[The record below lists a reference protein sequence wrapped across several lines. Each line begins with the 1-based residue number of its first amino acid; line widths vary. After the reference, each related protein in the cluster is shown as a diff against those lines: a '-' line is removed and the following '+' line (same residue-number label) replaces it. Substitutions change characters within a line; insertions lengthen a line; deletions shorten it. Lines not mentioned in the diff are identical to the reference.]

1 MKTVCLYCNWKV
13 KPSVDGFYIE
23 GVHATYLNA
32 FLGNRRKCKVCLLS
46 NVSDLPINSSD
57 VFIEYEKVAL
67 ISLPAFSSYIS
78 AIKCVFD
85 IYSGVKRAYG
95 SAEFFYIRTPEPFS
109 WLFGMH
115 NLLGRKVINYHVA
128 SNPLNVIWGDKQKS
142 YLSRAIRYGFFLP
155 EYFFI
160 MISAYFNHISCNG
173 HYAKKTLPFF
183 LNKKTRVLIESTKVE
198 ADFEGD
204 LIIRD
209 FSSNPEC
216 VNILVVTRLF
226 PAKGLDV
233 LIKAFSETHVHDRCK
248 LIIAGDG
255 PELNSIKSM
264 AVDFGVGSRVEFM
277 GHIKN
282 GTALNKLYSQC
293 HFFINPSLSETGP
306 RVLLEA
312 MAYNLYCIST
322 DVGYAR
328 YVLSDKEGN
337 LHGHIIT
344 PGSVSEMASAIF
356 ESVHNFSACME
367 VASQGRSLSK
377 RFTLESFVESILS
390 VDD

>member
-1 MKTVCLYCNWKV
+1 MKKVCLYCNWKV

-32 FLGNRRKCKVCLLS
+32 FLDNSRRCEIFLLS
-46 NVSDLPINSSD
+46 NVSNLPVNISD
-57 VFIEYEKVAL
+57 VFIEYKKVHL

-78 AIKCVFD
+78 AIKCIFD
-85 IYSGVKRAYG
+85 IYSGVKRAYD

-115 NLLGRKVINYHVA
+115 NFLGHKVMNYHVA

-142 YLSRAIRYGFFLP
+142 CLSRSIRYGFFLP
-155 EYFFI
+155 EYFLI
-160 MISAYFNHISCNG
+160 MFSAYFNHITCNG
-173 HYAKKTLPFF
+173 YYAKKNLPFF
-183 LNKKTRVLIESTKVE
+183 LKKKARVLIESTKVK
-198 ADFEGD
+198 ADFEGEVIVRD
-204 LIIRD
+204 L
-209 FSSNPEC
+209 SSNPEC
-216 VNILVVTRLF
+216 VKILVVTRFF

-233 LIKAFSETHVHDRCK
+233 LLKAFSEAQVYERCK

-255 PELNSIKSM
+255 PEFNSIKKM
-264 AVDFGVGSRVEFM
+264 AVDIGIGSRVEFM

-282 GTALNKLYSQC
+282 GPDLNELYNQC

-328 YVLSDKEGN
+328 YVLSDDEGN
-337 LHGHIIT
+337 IHGRIIN
-344 PGSVSEMASAIF
+344 PGSVNEMASAIL
-356 ESVHNFSACME
+356 EAVNNFPECME
-367 VASQGRSLSK
+367 IASQGRMLSE
-377 RFTLESFVESILS
+377 RFTLESFIENILS
-390 VDD
+390 VGG